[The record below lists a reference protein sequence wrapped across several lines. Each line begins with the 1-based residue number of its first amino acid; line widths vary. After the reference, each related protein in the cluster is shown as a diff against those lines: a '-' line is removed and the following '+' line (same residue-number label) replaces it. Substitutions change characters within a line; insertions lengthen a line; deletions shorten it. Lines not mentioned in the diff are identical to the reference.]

1 MGKPDNADP
10 DLGRVTDE
18 TLEEERREAGVHAS
32 PGDDPTPEEER
43 AADRNRLDPEVARH
57 NREAIERGA
66 NVQGE
71 GQIEP

>member
-10 DLGRVTDE
+10 DLARLTDE
-18 TLEEERREAGVHAS
+18 TIEEERREAGITAS

-43 AADRNRLDPEVARH
+43 AADRNTLDPEVARR

-66 NVQGE
+66 NVKGE